1 MRMPGRWPDR
11 LRPDSPS
18 GGPAEGSPSAVRR
31 SSDGSGPVPPG
42 GGLPDRADSDP
53 ARYDPLRSPRA
64 ASHRRGSTL
73 TTTFRELGILS
84 ETAEALEAVGIVNPF
99 PIQEMTLPVALTGTD
114 VIGQAKTGTG
124 KTLGFGLPILERV
137 TVPSDVEAGRAKPER
152 LTDAPQAL
160 VVVPTRELCTQVTN
174 DLLTAGKVRNVR
186 VLAIYG
192 GRAYEPQ
199 VEALQKGVDVVVGTP
214 GRLLDLAGQR
224 KLDLSHVKVLVLDE
238 ADEMLDLGF
247 LPDVEKIMNMLP
259 AKRQTML
266 FSATMPGAVIGLAR
280 RYMSQPTH
288 IRATSPDGEGVTV
301 ANIKQHVYRAHSM
314 DKPELVSRILQAN
327 GRGLAMIF
335 CRTKRTAADIAEQL
349 ERRGFASGAVHG
361 DLGQGAREQ
370 ALRAF
375 RNGKVDVLVCTD
387 VAARGIDVEGV
398 THVINY
404 QSPEDE
410 KTFLHRV
417 GRTGRAGAK
426 GTAVTLVD
434 WDDIPRWQ
442 LINKA
447 LGLDFH
453 EPVETYSS
461 SPHLYEELDIPA
473 GTKGILPRGERTRAG
488 LGAEELEDLGEPG
501 GRRGRGPKAAERT
514 EERPERTRTPRQR
527 RRTRGGGDAVDAPAP
542 SERTDAAQAAPAA
555 VPAGDEARTESGP
568 RTPRRRRRTR
578 VGAQGSVPVAQAAP
592 VAVAEAPKAVET
604 PRTEAPAPAPV
615 VTETPKAET
624 PKADVPKAEAPK
636 AEAPKVE
643 ERKAEEPKAPRR
655 RTRAARPE
663 AVQAAPAV
671 RTPAAPAVQE
681 PAPVVRRRR
690 ARVRPAEET
699 VFFQTPETAAA
710 ALRAQSAVEAPKA
723 EAPAAVEAPKAEEP
737 KRAPRRRAAGKA
749 VEAARAPEAVESAV
763 TTVEPVAAP
772 VAEPVAVVTE
782 APAEVPAPRRRRTA
796 RRPAGSPVTA
806 EAPAAE
812 PVAEPVA
819 APVVEEAPAPRRR
832 RAATRAA
839 GSPASA
845 EAAIIVVPA
854 VTPAPVAEGAPE
866 PAPRRRRAVRKA
878 TASPV
883 TAEVPVAEAPAAG
896 PVVEEAAAPVVEP
909 VVEEAP
915 KKAAPRRRTAKKA
928 VAEAAPAAE
937 APAAEE
943 APKAPRRRAA
953 KKTVAAEA
961 PDASEPQAPKAPAR
975 RRTVKKAVAEPA
987 AEAVAGD
994 EEPKKAPRRRTTKKT
1009 AAPAEG

>member
-1 MRMPGRWPDR
+1 
-11 LRPDSPS
+11 
-18 GGPAEGSPSAVRR
+18 
-31 SSDGSGPVPPG
+31 
-42 GGLPDRADSDP
+42 
-53 ARYDPLRSPRA
+53 
-64 ASHRRGSTL
+64 
-73 TTTFRELGILS
+73 
-84 ETAEALEAVGIVNPF
+84 
-99 PIQEMTLPVALTGTD
+99 MTLPVALTGTD

-137 TVPSDVEAGRAKPER
+137 TVPMDVEAGRAKPEQ

-160 VVVPTRELCTQVTN
+160 VVVPTRELCQQVTN

-199 VEALQKGVDVVVGTP
+199 VEALKKGVDVVVGTP

-247 LPDVEKIMNMLP
+247 LPDVEKIINMLP
-259 AKRQTML
+259 ATRQTML

-301 ANIKQHVYRAHSM
+301 ANIKQHVYRAHNM
-314 DKPELVSRILQAN
+314 DKPEMVSRILQAN

-417 GRTGRAGAK
+417 GRTGRAGNK

-447 LGLDFH
+447 LELDFH

-473 GTKGILPRGERTRAG
+473 GTKGILPRAERTRAG

-501 GRRGRGPKAAERT
+501 GRRGRGPKTDRTERV

-527 RRTRGGGDAVDAPAP
+527 RRTRGGGDAVDAPV
-542 SERTDAAQAAPAA
+542 SAAPAA
-555 VPAGDEARTESGP
+555 ETVTDEAQAESGP

-578 VGAQGSVPVAQAAP
+578 VGAPGSAPLAQAAP
-592 VAVAEAPKAVET
+592 PAQSAPAARVEAAPVAQ
-604 PRTEAPAPAPV
+604 EAPAARVEAAAAPV
-615 VTETPKAET
+615 V
-624 PKADVPKAEAPK
+624 EAPVV
-636 AEAPKVE
+636 EAPV
-643 ERKAEEPKAPRR
+643 AEPKAPRR
-655 RTRAARPE
+655 RGRVAARPE
-663 AVQAAPAV
+663 AVKAAPV
-671 RTPAAPAVQE
+671 SPAPVAQE
-681 PAPVVRRRR
+681 PAPAPRRRR
-690 ARVRPAEET
+690 ARIRPVEDT
-699 VFFQTPETAAA
+699 VSFQTVETAAA
-710 ALRAQSAVEAPKA
+710 ALRA
-723 EAPAAVEAPKAEEP
+723 
-737 KRAPRRRAAGKA
+737 
-749 VEAARAPEAVESAV
+749 
-763 TTVEPVAAP
+763 AP
-772 VAEPVAVVTE
+772 V
-782 APAEVPAPRRRRTA
+782 
-796 RRPAGSPVTA
+796 
-806 EAPAAE
+806 
-812 PVAEPVA
+812 
-819 APVVEEAPAPRRR
+819 APVVEAAP
-832 RAATRAA
+832 
-839 GSPASA
+839 
-845 EAAIIVVPA
+845 
-854 VTPAPVAEGAPE
+854 
-866 PAPRRRRAVRKA
+866 
-878 TASPV
+878 
-883 TAEVPVAEAPAAG
+883 
-896 PVVEEAAAPVVEP
+896 APVVEAP
-909 VVEEAP
+909 VEEP
-915 KKAAPRRRTAKKA
+915 KKAPRRRTAKKA
-928 VAEAAPAAE
+928 VAVAEPVAQAVVAEAVVAAPVVAEPVAPVVETPATAEVPAPRRRRVVRKAAGSPVTSTPVVEPIVEPAPAPVVEEEPKKPARRRVVRKAAGSPASSTPAETVIVTAPVAAPVVEAAPAPVVEAPVVEAPVAAAPAVEAPVEEPKKAPRRRTAKKAVAVAEPVAETVE

-961 PDASEPQAPKAPAR
+961 PDASEPKTPTR
-975 RRTVKKAVAEPA
+975 RRTTKKAAAEPVAEA
-987 AEAVAGD
+987 AEAEA
-994 EEPKKAPRRRTTKKT
+994 PKAPRRRTAKK
-1009 AAPAEG
+1009 AAAQPES